1 VAGPMTFTLVA
12 KCGAGHSQEW
22 PVDLP
27 GREWAEELA
36 RLLLQSKCGVCK
48 SQITVTIAEPAVFN

>member
-1 VAGPMTFTLVA
+1 LTFTLIA
-12 KCGAGHSQEW
+12 KCGTGHSQEL

-36 RLLLQSKCGVCK
+36 RLLQRKCGLCK
-48 SQITVTIAEPAVFN
+48 SQLTVTIREPPVFN